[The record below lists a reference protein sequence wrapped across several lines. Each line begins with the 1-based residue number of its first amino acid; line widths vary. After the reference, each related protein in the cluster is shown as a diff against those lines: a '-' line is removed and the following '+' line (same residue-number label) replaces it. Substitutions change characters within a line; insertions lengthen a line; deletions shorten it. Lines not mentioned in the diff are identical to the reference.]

1 MTSEATP
8 ASQRRVRWI
17 VAGVVLAGVLI
28 GLVAAFG
35 FDRKEAPP
43 SVLIGEPVPPL
54 TLDYLEQNGALALD
68 SVEGVAVVNFWA
80 TWCVACRDE
89 HQLLLTAADA
99 YRGVEFLGIV
109 YQDETAN
116 AVEFLDERGR
126 GYANL
131 VDPASR
137 AAVDFGVFGIPETY
151 FLAEG
156 QIVAKVSG
164 PLTDEVLA
172 STLNSILVGES
183 PGGQTTG
190 TIQGRPE
197 G

>member
-1 MTSEATP
+1 MTTP
-8 ASQRRVRWI
+8 PPSQRRVRSI

-28 GLVAAFG
+28 GLIAAFG

-43 SVLIGEPVPPL
+43 SVLIGEPVPAL
-54 TLDYLEQNGALALD
+54 TLDYLEQDAGLALD
-68 SVEGVAVVNFWA
+68 SIEDVAVVNFWA
-80 TWCVACRDE
+80 SWCVACRDE
-89 HQLLLTAADA
+89 HQLLLEAADA

-109 YQDETAN
+109 YQDEAAN
-116 AVEFLDERGR
+116 AVGFLDERGR
-126 GYANL
+126 GYPSL
-131 VDPASR
+131 VDPDSR

-151 FLAEG
+151 FLADG

-164 PLTDEVLA
+164 PLTDAVLA
-172 STLNSILVGES
+172 SVLNSILVGEA
-183 PGGQTTG
+183 PGNQTTG

>member
-1 MTSEATP
+1 MTAGAAP
-8 ASQRRVRWI
+8 PSQRKTRWL

-54 TLDYLEQNGALALD
+54 TLDYLEGDGALPLD
-68 SVEGVAVVNFWA
+68 SLEDVAVVNFWA
-80 TWCVACRDE
+80 SWCVACRDE
-89 HQLLLTAADA
+89 HQLLLQAADA

-109 YQDETAN
+109 YQDEAAN

-126 GYANL
+126 GYSNL
-131 VDPASR
+131 VDPDSR

-151 FLAEG
+151 FLADG

-164 PLTDEVLA
+164 PLTDVVLA
-172 STLNSILVGES
+172 STLNSILVGEA
-183 PGGQTTG
+183 PGNQTTG